1 MSDRERN
8 GLLMVLL
15 WGVIGS
21 PLVFVVVDNTVL
33 AVLIFLAILAAVIW
47 YYYIRE

>member
-21 PLVFVVVDNTVL
+21 PLVFVVFDNTAL
-33 AVLIFLAILAAVIW
+33 AVLIFLAILATVIW